1 VTDLRGDVV
10 VVTGAATGVGRALA
24 REAAGRG
31 AEVVAIDVN
40 DPAETVEIISS
51 SGGRARGAIGDVRD
65 ETAMQALA
73 TEICGNDGMVNLV
86 CANAGG
92 GAGGTV
98 DAVSSDDFRSTLD
111 LNVMGALHTVHAFL
125 PALRRPRPSGRTSAV
140 LLTGSEHSLGVP
152 PHVPPMT
159 AYTTAKHA
167 LLGLAACMRR
177 DLAADGISVS
187 ILCPGYVRTE
197 RLRAYAESSGVMAE
211 TLATYGQDGEVVARR
226 AFDGVASGRFAI
238 PTNPLSRDFVV
249 ALHEEILHAMR
260 EL

>member
-1 VTDLRGDVV
+1 
-10 VVTGAATGVGRALA
+10 
-24 REAAGRG
+24 
-31 AEVVAIDVN
+31 
-40 DPAETVEIISS
+40 
-51 SGGRARGAIGDVRD
+51 
-65 ETAMQALA
+65 
-73 TEICGNDGMVNLV
+73 
-86 CANAGG
+86 
-92 GAGGTV
+92 
-98 DAVSSDDFRSTLD
+98 
-111 LNVMGALHTVHAFL
+111 
-125 PALRRPRPSGRTSAV
+125 
-140 LLTGSEHSLGVP
+140 
-152 PHVPPMT
+152 MT